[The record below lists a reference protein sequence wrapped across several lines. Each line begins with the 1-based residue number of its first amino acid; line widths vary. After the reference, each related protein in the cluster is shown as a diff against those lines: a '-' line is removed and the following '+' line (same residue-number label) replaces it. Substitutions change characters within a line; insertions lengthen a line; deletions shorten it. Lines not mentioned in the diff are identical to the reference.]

1 MNKINGKNVN
11 KDIKKLYLSYN
22 KLTNLPVEIGQ
33 LTQLTYL
40 NLSYNR
46 LTHIPVEIGQLTQIN
61 HLSLYNNP
69 IENLLNPIIH
79 RVIQRIQN
87 RNINRN
93 TIYNDSQNVHS
104 SSIQQ
109 FIKNSIYRLMNSYIR
124 HIPF

>member
-1 MNKINGKNVN
+1 MIKINGKMVN
-11 KDIKKLYLSYN
+11 KNIKELDLSN
-22 KLTNLPVEIGQ
+22 NQLTRLPVEIGQ
-33 LTQLTYL
+33 LTQLTQLYL
-40 NLSYNR
+40 YDNQLTNL
-46 LTHIPVEIGQLTQIN
+46 PVEIGQFTQMN

-124 HIPF
+124 HIPY